1 MPLMSA
7 PNLCK
12 IHQKI
17 IKICNSGPNW
27 MDKLTLP
34 SAASRAALLQPDV
47 SKWVNVLICKVKRI
61 SMSPFLMWLIY
72 SCCQAFITRL
82 FRSLEVCFW
91 LIKVFECCRSAHED
105 LSLEPKIYMHILGK
119 MLFFCTP
126 YSLPSFFMRSHTY
139 ASQISSHSAESC
151 SENPQ
156 AASAT
161 QIFFLIWSVKQKHLS
176 HHHRPFC
183 ARFNAE
189 WINQNAAED
198 VNYKYKLGPAEK
210 QNHT

>member
-7 PNLCK
+7 PNLCE
-12 IHQKI
+12 IHQII

-34 SAASRAALLQPDV
+34 SAGSRAALLQPDV
-47 SKWVNVLICKVKRI
+47 SNWVNVLICKVKRI

-119 MLFFCTP
+119 MLFFGTP

-156 AASAT
+156 AAFAT
-161 QIFFLIWSVKQKHLS
+161 QIFF
-176 HHHRPFC
+176 
-183 ARFNAE
+183 FNLKCQTEALVSPSSSFLCE
-189 WINQNAAED
+189 IQCRMD
-198 VNYKYKLGPAEK
+198 
-210 QNHT
+210 